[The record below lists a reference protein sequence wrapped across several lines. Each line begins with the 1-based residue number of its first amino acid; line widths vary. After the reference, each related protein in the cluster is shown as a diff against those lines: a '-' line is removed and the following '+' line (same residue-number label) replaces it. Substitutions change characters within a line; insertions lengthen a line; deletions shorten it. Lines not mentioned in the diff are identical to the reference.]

1 MSEGF
6 VYILK
11 NEAMPG
17 YIKLGFTQQNDVEA
31 RMRQLHT
38 TGVPLPFECTYF
50 ARVPDCRRVERAL
63 HFVFA
68 DDRAAA
74 SREFFRIDPDRAKAI
89 VELVAIEVE
98 TLSDQQ
104 QQITPEQRHAI
115 EEVKSRAE
123 AMTFERLGLPIG
135 TVLIFT
141 KDPDVTCTIVGTREV
156 DFRGEVMRLSSAA
169 LIAVREMGYSWS
181 TVRGSDYWAFDGVKL
196 SAMTPPESARVE
208 GG

>member
-38 TGVPLPFECTYF
+38 TGVPLPFECVYF

-68 DDRAAA
+68 DDRTAT

-98 TLSDQQ
+98 LLSDQQ
-104 QQITPEQRHAI
+104 QQISPEQRTAI

-123 AMTFERLGLPIG
+123 AMTFDRLGLPIG
-135 TVLIFT
+135 TVLTFT
-141 KDPDVTCTIVGTREV
+141 KDPEIICMVAGAKEV
-156 DFRGEVMRLSSAA
+156 EFRGQTMRLSSAA
-169 LIAVREMGYSWS
+169 LIAVRELGYNWT
-181 TVRGSDYWAFDGVKL
+181 TVRGSDYWAFDGRKL
-196 SAMTPPESARVE
+196 SALSQVAPQGA
-208 GG
+208 

>member
-17 YIKLGFTQQNDVEA
+17 YIKLGFTQQNDVEL

-38 TGVPLPFECTYF
+38 TGVPLPFECVYF

-68 DDRAAA
+68 DDRTAA

-104 QQITPEQRHAI
+104 QQITPEQRNAI

-123 AMTFERLGLPIG
+123 ALTFDRLGLPVG
-135 TVLIFT
+135 TVLTFT
-141 KDPDVTCTIVGTREV
+141 KDPEITCNVAGSREV
-156 DFRGEVMRLSSAA
+156 EFRGQVMRLSSAA
-169 LIAVREMGYSWS
+169 LIAVKELGYNWT
-181 TVRGSDYWAFDGVKL
+181 TVRGSDYWALDGVKL
-196 SAMTPPESARVE
+196 SALEPRVAATI
-208 GG
+208 

>member
-17 YIKLGFTQQNDVEA
+17 YIKLGFTQQNDVES

-38 TGVPLPFECTYF
+38 TGVPLPFECVYF

-68 DDRAAA
+68 DDRTAA

-104 QQITPEQRHAI
+104 QLITPEQRNAI
-115 EEVKSRAE
+115 EDVKSRAE
-123 AMTFERLGLPIG
+123 AMTFDGLGLAVG
-135 TVLIFT
+135 TVLTFT
-141 KDPDVTCTIVGTREV
+141 KDPEVTCTVAGTREV
-156 DFRGEVMRLSSAA
+156 EFRGQTMRLSSAA
-169 LIAVREMGYSWS
+169 LIAVKELGYNWT
-181 TVRGSDYWAFDGVKL
+181 TVRGSDYWAIDGVKL
-196 SAMTPPESARVE
+196 SALSPRDQTAV
-208 GG
+208 

>member
-38 TGVPLPFECTYF
+38 TGVPLPFECVYF

-68 DDRAAA
+68 DDRTAT

-104 QQITPEQRHAI
+104 QQITPEQRTAI

-123 AMTFERLGLPIG
+123 AMTFERLGLPVG
-135 TVLIFT
+135 TVLTFT
-141 KDPDVTCTIVGTREV
+141 KDREITCTVTGVKEV
-156 DFRGEVMRLSSAA
+156 EFRGQAMRLSSAA
-169 LIAVREMGYSWS
+169 LIAVRELGYNWT
-181 TVRGSDYWAFDGVKL
+181 TVRGSDYWAFEGKKL
-196 SAMTPPESARVE
+196 STLSPVE
-208 GG
+208 PATISG